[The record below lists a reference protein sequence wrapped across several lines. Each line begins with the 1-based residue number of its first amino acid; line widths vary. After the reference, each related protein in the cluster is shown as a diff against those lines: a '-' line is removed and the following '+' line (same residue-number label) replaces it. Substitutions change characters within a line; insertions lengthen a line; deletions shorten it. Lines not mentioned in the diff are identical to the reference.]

1 MFDVLDFDELKK
13 TVLRE
18 DDTVFFIPKKVK
30 EVQKHDMGIDFKCE
44 GWKYQKDIMEILF
57 NQLNPNLTPKD
68 SKLDMILRIE
78 VKTDDILR
86 IRLVNGSEIKRHS
99 TPMVVEEFKN
109 QYSDFNFK
117 EEKEK
122 YIISTKELKVEILTE
137 PVNITIKDK
146 EGKELL
152 KQYNYDKH
160 SMHELIKYQGE
171 AKNDYSSFE
180 CFPFGL
186 AENLK
191 TGKKA
196 AFDSLWLSHNE
207 NFYGLGEKF
216 TDLNKRGKEVLCWQ
230 VDALGTSTQKS
241 YKNIPFFMSSN
252 NYGIFMNT
260 TYKSK
265 YKLGD
270 YFQKA
275 YQIETTEGELDYY
288 FIHGDYM
295 KDILSNY
302 TDITGKTPLPPKWS
316 FGLWMSRN
324 SYNSQQEMIETGEK
338 LRKEEYP
345 CDVLHLDAGWFDE
358 PLRCDFEFAEE
369 RFPKPEK
376 LVKDLKDMGFKMSIW
391 QLPYVHEATDIYD
404 EAKEKGYF
412 EKGSDPSN
420 MDGII
425 DISNPDAKKWYEGK
439 LKKLLELGID
449 AIKVDFG
456 EGIEVDACYEEYT
469 GEEFHNLYSLLYNK
483 IVFDLTKEIHGENN
497 GLIWARSAYAGSQ
510 RYPVHWAGDTDSDF
524 TALASTLKGGL
535 SFGLSG
541 FPFWSHDIGGYFMT
555 PENECYIRWMQLGMF
570 SSHARFHG
578 TSPREPWHFGDKA
591 VEVYKKF
598 AELRYRLIPYI
609 YSKAYKCTEES
620 IPLMRPLILEYE
632 NDPNVSNIDDQ
643 YLFGSDLLV
652 APILT
657 KQNTRKIYLPEGEWL
672 DFWTK
677 ESYSGNQWIEYK
689 AELDKMPLFIKS
701 GSIIP
706 MGPMM
711 QYIGEKEF
719 DPLTINIYHDEE
731 EKFLYYDD
739 HEQFEIKCAEIQDSI
754 SITIEP
760 TEHEFVIKLFN
771 DKEISEIKANDKS
784 LEFNKKENYLEFKYE
799 TNGKQTQIV
808 AK

>member
-1 MFDVLDFDELKK
+1 
-13 TVLRE
+13 
-18 DDTVFFIPKKVK
+18 
-30 EVQKHDMGIDFKCE
+30 
-44 GWKYQKDIMEILF
+44 
-57 NQLNPNLTPKD
+57 
-68 SKLDMILRIE
+68 
-78 VKTDDILR
+78 
-86 IRLVNGSEIKRHS
+86 
-99 TPMVVEEFKN
+99 
-109 QYSDFNFK
+109 
-117 EEKEK
+117 
-122 YIISTKELKVEILTE
+122 
-137 PVNITIKDK
+137 
-146 EGKELL
+146 
-152 KQYNYDKH
+152 
-160 SMHELIKYQGE
+160 
-171 AKNDYSSFE
+171 
-180 CFPFGL
+180 
-186 AENLK
+186 
-191 TGKKA
+191 
-196 AFDSLWLSHNE
+196 
-207 NFYGLGEKF
+207 
-216 TDLNKRGKEVLCWQ
+216 
-230 VDALGTSTQKS
+230 
-241 YKNIPFFMSSN
+241 
-252 NYGIFMNT
+252 
-260 TYKSK
+260 
-265 YKLGD
+265 
-270 YFQKA
+270 
-275 YQIETTEGELDYY
+275 
-288 FIHGDYM
+288 
-295 KDILSNY
+295 
-302 TDITGKTPLPPKWS
+302 
-316 FGLWMSRN
+316 
-324 SYNSQQEMIETGEK
+324 MIETGEK